1 MKAEC
6 AKHKEAILFCGSG
19 VGSVEVLNSHLTSR
33 VTSDMMNTPKGPRLR
48 VNMLLLWSRHTGT
61 PPSCVLILVITS
73 DLSCNLPQWWT
84 HYNCFNSTCH
94 IVTCHVHIL
103 HQKEWC
109 VLVYVVVVQILAT
122 KWALYSRSPSRQ
134 SGRITQ
140 CARLLQPVSV
150 IYLIYAAMKEAVNLG
165 HDCED
170 KLEVGG
176 CNAT

>member
-84 HYNCFNSTCH
+84 HYNCFNSTFYMS
-94 IVTCHVHIL
+94 HVMSTSCIR
-103 HQKEWC
+103 KSG

-122 KWALYSRSPSRQ
+122 KWAVFPAPVPAKWAHNSVCAAPAARISYLSNLCCNEGSGEPQPRLWRQ
-134 SGRITQ
+134 
-140 CARLLQPVSV
+140 ARGWR
-150 IYLIYAAMKEAVNLG
+150 M
-165 HDCED
+165 
-170 KLEVGG
+170 
-176 CNAT
+176 